1 MGTQATPSSAESP
14 QAQAAS
20 KEASSGRFLRPGSLW
35 FDLAIALVAGLVY
48 ALVVIGPGPLNPRNV
63 NWVTVDPAYH
73 YVGWELWRQDPHV
86 RWPLTYTDR
95 LGYPRG
101 ESIALV
107 DLNPLLTVL
116 LRPLS
121 PLLGEPFQ
129 YFGLEVV
136 LACALQF
143 FFAFRIFRLLLGTN
157 MLGMALCSVLFLLA
171 PPLNYRLMQHYSLSN
186 QWLLL
191 AALLL
196 LFQLQVSP
204 TQPKKG
210 WVGHPHQASVGPPN
224 PAFAVRRFV
233 ISGAVLAGI
242 AVGINPYIAFQ
253 VLLLLMAGV
262 GSLLWQRR
270 VTLLRAVGIVALFC
284 ASGFVVAYS
293 LGLVIAGGRGYT
305 TGGYRVFS
313 MNLLSPVDP
322 RGWTSILLHRLSG
335 ATAGQYEGYAY
346 LGVGVLALALIVLG
360 AVMVGRPKLPSLDRR
375 WVIPLLL
382 CCLVLTLLAVSTR
395 VTLGSRTLVDLD
407 PGEKLSPYLAS
418 LRASGRLFWGP
429 YYLILAAVL
438 AAPFLVFRKAW
449 ANALVAGALLLQI
462 ADTQSLRH
470 WVHVTVNEEHP
481 SPLKSPIWSTLGA
494 MHENLIVLPAWQ
506 CGGNAA
512 PLGTE
517 SYRFFGFL
525 AAKQKMRTNSYQS
538 ARYTEVARDWHCHQ
552 AIAAL
557 SEQPLSPDSVYV
569 VTPEL
574 AARIAAGPTGPG
586 NCHDLDRA
594 VLCSTKTDFGLSAAL
609 MTPEDRLENAIAN
622 PGFEDGEVSPWS
634 PVWEVNAS
642 ASAARAYSG
651 TYSLAEAGVGSV
663 YQDITSLEPGATYTV
678 YGWVSASPHATAA
691 AQITVY
697 DPTSNVASSSP
708 FLTPGQ
714 DWEKLSQSFTAGA
727 EGTAR
732 LHLLR
737 GPGSG
742 TIYWDDIRIA
752 REK

>member
-1 MGTQATPSSAESP
+1 MGTQATPSSAESRP
-14 QAQAAS
+14 TKAPSARTVSGQSRFSRAS
-20 KEASSGRFLRPGSLW
+20 SLW
-35 FDLAIALVAGLVY
+35 FDLAIALVAGLLY
-48 ALVVIGPGPLNPRNV
+48 ALIVIGPGPLNPRNV
-63 NWVTVDPAYH
+63 DWVTVDPAYH
-73 YVGWELWRQDPHV
+73 YVGWELWRQDPHIH
-86 RWPLTYTDR
+86 WPLTYTDR
-95 LGYPRG
+95 LGYPKG

-107 DLNPLLTVL
+107 DLNPLLAVL

-121 PLLGEPFQ
+121 SLLGEPFQ
-129 YFGLEVV
+129 YFGVEVV

-157 MLGMALCSVLFLLA
+157 MLGMALCSLFFLLA

-191 AALLL
+191 AALLI
-196 LFQLQVSP
+196 FFRVQKSP
-204 TQPKKG
+204 TQPKDG
-210 WVGHPHQASVGPPN
+210 WVGHPASDGI
-224 PAFAVRRFV
+224 RQFV
-233 ISGAVLAGI
+233 ISGAVLAAT

-262 GSLLWQRR
+262 VSLLWQRR
-270 VTLLRAVGIVALFC
+270 VKLLQAVGIAALFC

-313 MNLLSPVDP
+313 LNLLSPVDP

-335 ATAGQYEGYAY
+335 ATPGQYEGYAY

-360 AVMVGRPKLPSLDRR
+360 AVVMGRPKLPSLDRR
-375 WVIPLLL
+375 WLIPLLA
-382 CCLVLTLLAVSTR
+382 CCAVLTLLALSTR

-407 PGEKLSPYLAS
+407 PSEKLSPYLAS

-429 YYLILAAVL
+429 YYLILVAVL
-438 AAPFLVFRKAW
+438 AAPFVFFRKTW
-449 ANALVAGALLLQI
+449 ANLLVAAALLVQI
-462 ADTQSLRH
+462 ADTHSLHH
-470 WVHVTVNEEHP
+470 WVYVTVNEEHP
-481 SPLKSPIWSTLGA
+481 SPLKSPIWATLGA

-538 ARYTEVARDWHCHQ
+538 ARYTEIARDWHCHQ

-557 SEQPLSPDSVYV
+557 SEQSLSPDSVYV

-586 NCHDLDRA
+586 KCHDLDR
-594 VLCSTKTDFGLSAAL
+594 VILCSTRTDFGLSPVL

-622 PGFEDGEVSPWS
+622 PGFEDGEVAPWS

-642 ASAARAYSG
+642 ASTARAYSG
-651 TYSLAEAGVGSV
+651 THSLAEAGIGSV

-678 YGWVSASPHATAA
+678 YAWVSASPDATAG

-708 FLTPGQ
+708 FLTPGT

-727 EGTAR
+727 EGMAR

>member
-1 MGTQATPSSAESP
+1 
-14 QAQAAS
+14 
-20 KEASSGRFLRPGSLW
+20 
-35 FDLAIALVAGLVY
+35 
-48 ALVVIGPGPLNPRNV
+48 
-63 NWVTVDPAYH
+63 
-73 YVGWELWRQDPHV
+73 
-86 RWPLTYTDR
+86 
-95 LGYPRG
+95 
-101 ESIALV
+101 
-107 DLNPLLTVL
+107 
-116 LRPLS
+116 
-121 PLLGEPFQ
+121 
-129 YFGLEVV
+129 
-136 LACALQF
+136 
-143 FFAFRIFRLLLGTN
+143 
-157 MLGMALCSVLFLLA
+157 
-171 PPLNYRLMQHYSLSN
+171 
-186 QWLLL
+186 
-191 AALLL
+191 
-196 LFQLQVSP
+196 
-204 TQPKKG
+204 
-210 WVGHPHQASVGPPN
+210 
-224 PAFAVRRFV
+224 
-233 ISGAVLAGI
+233 
-242 AVGINPYIAFQ
+242 
-253 VLLLLMAGV
+253 
-262 GSLLWQRR
+262 
-270 VTLLRAVGIVALFC
+270 
-284 ASGFVVAYS
+284 
-293 LGLVIAGGRGYT
+293 
-305 TGGYRVFS
+305 
-313 MNLLSPVDP
+313 
-322 RGWTSILLHRLSG
+322 
-335 ATAGQYEGYAY
+335 
-346 LGVGVLALALIVLG
+346 
-360 AVMVGRPKLPSLDRR
+360 
-375 WVIPLLL
+375 
-382 CCLVLTLLAVSTR
+382 
-395 VTLGSRTLVDLD
+395 
-407 PGEKLSPYLAS
+407 
-418 LRASGRLFWGP
+418 
-429 YYLILAAVL
+429 VL
-438 AAPFLVFRKAW
+438 AAPFLFFRKAW
-449 ANALVAGALLLQI
+449 ANALVAGALLFQI

-517 SYRFFGFL
+517 SYRTFGFL

-557 SEQPLSPDSVYV
+557 SEEPLSPDSVYV

-586 NCHDLDRA
+586 KCHDLDR
-594 VLCSTKTDFGLSAAL
+594 VILCSTKADFGLSPEL

-651 TYSLAEAGVGSV
+651 THSLAEAGVGSV

-678 YGWVSASPHATAA
+678 YAWVSASPDATAA

-708 FLTPGQ
+708 FLTPGT